1 MEDRHAIDVQPDEC
15 PECRRMI
22 EAGEGEPE
30 YEHFR
35 RRATRSEWRSS
46 VWTRIGGRRTKW
58 FDRHPEDRRY

>member
-1 MEDRHAIDVQPDEC
+1 MEDRHAID
-15 PECRRMI
+15 
-22 EAGEGEPE
+22 AGEGEPE

-35 RRATRSEWRSS
+35 GRATRSEWRSS